1 MSSGIT
7 VDDQC
12 KLAYQELKVTH
23 EFKFVLFKIAD
34 DNKSIIVDTT
44 SLGPFVDL
52 ESVSPAE
59 KEAALAARKAAKE
72 KLVGKKET
80 DIYELF
86 VKQLPEQECRYA
98 VYDFA
103 YEKDGSSRNK
113 ILFYAWSPD
122 TAKIKNKMVYASS
135 KDSLR
140 KTLVGIAQDV
150 QATDYEEVS
159 HEAALDKVLRT
170 AR

>member
-12 KLAYQELKVTH
+12 KLAFHELKTTH
-23 EFKFVLFKIAD
+23 EFKYVLFKIAD

-44 SLGPFVDL
+44 SLGPFKDL
-52 ESVSPAE
+52 DTVSPAE
-59 KEAALAARKAAKE
+59 KEAALAARKAAKDNLAGKSE
-72 KLVGKKET
+72 KE
-80 DIYELF
+80 IYEMF
-86 VKQLPEQECRYA
+86 VKLLPEQECRYA
-98 VYDFA
+98 VYDFT

-113 ILFYAWSPD
+113 ILFYAWSPE
-122 TAKIKNKMVYASS
+122 TAKIKNKMIYASS

-140 KTLVGIAQDV
+140 KTLVGVAQDI
-150 QATDYEEVS
+150 QATDFEEAS
-159 HEAALDKVLRT
+159 HDAALEKVLRN

>member
-7 VDDQC
+7 VDGQC
-12 KLAYQELKVTH
+12 ISAYQELKVTH
-23 EFKFVLFKIAD
+23 DFKFILFKIAD

-52 ESVSPAE
+52 EAVSPAE

-72 KLVGKKET
+72 KLAGKSEA
-80 DIYELF
+80 DIYEAF
-86 VKQLPEQECRYA
+86 VKLLPEQECRYA
-98 VYDFA
+98 IYDFA

-122 TAKIKNKMVYASS
+122 TAKIKNKMIYASS

-140 KTLVGIAQDV
+140 KTLVGVAQDI
-150 QATDYEEVS
+150 QATDYEEAS
-159 HEAALDKVLRT
+159 HEAALDRVLRT
-170 AR
+170 SR